1 MSIKWVLPGW
11 LADPTNCL
19 PPPTPS
25 FSTWTNRKEG
35 FVQPGP
41 HQTCWRW
48 AFTSSSTP
56 EGEAEE
62 EKEWDGK
69 RGDWFTFK
77 GTPLSS
83 GQTTDGMQWERK
95 PFTHPHTC
103 SLSDNYPTGP
113 RRQDTH
119 KARAPNSFRQGPRHS
134 QGLSL
139 RHILISFFLDICLF
153 SLALM
158 NMISGSVSRL
168 VRLNLWN
175 VVRKFGGLIKIWVR

>member
-35 FVQPGP
+35 FVQAGP

-56 EGEAEE
+56 GGEAEE
-62 EKEWDGK
+62 KKGRDGK
-69 RGDWFTFK
+69 RGDWFAFQ

-83 GQTTDGMQWERK
+83 GQTTDEVQWERK
-95 PFTHPHTC
+95 QCVIDAQRHSHTPTRAPSLIITQPAPGDKMPTKPGPLTVLDRGQDTPKVFHLDIFL
-103 SLSDNYPTGP
+103 SLSSWTYVCFP
-113 RRQDTH
+113 
-119 KARAPNSFRQGPRHS
+119 
-134 QGLSL
+134 
-139 RHILISFFLDICLF
+139 
-153 SLALM
+153 LA
-158 NMISGSVSRL
+158 
-168 VRLNLWN
+168 
-175 VVRKFGGLIKIWVR
+175 